1 MSSNVWSC
9 INHNS
14 LSFWIKEPN
23 RPCLSKIRTWPLRRV
38 GKLSCNC
45 IDPIQSY
52 HKKMGNMGWS
62 FKTGQDLCKSKIVTV
77 SRCWFCPLCSTSF
90 ECSIDDCPRPPETK
104 HIRTKIVESS
114 LKIYSQHQH
123 SKWTSPCHFL
133 WNSCPYSRPALH
145 IQWPCNFPSKSRTP
159 VILCRVQ

>member
-1 MSSNVWSC
+1 MFEQHKNLTS
-9 INHNS
+9 
-14 LSFWIKEPN
+14 EE
-23 RPCLSKIRTWPLRRV
+23 V

-62 FKTGQDLCKSKIVTV
+62 FKTRQDLCKSKIVTV

-90 ECSIDDCPRPPETK
+90 ECSIDDCPQPPETK

-145 IQWPCNFPSKSRTP
+145 TQWPCNFPSKSRTP
-159 VILCRVQ
+159 VILCRVQYLISSPRTPYKENDDHWQHRS